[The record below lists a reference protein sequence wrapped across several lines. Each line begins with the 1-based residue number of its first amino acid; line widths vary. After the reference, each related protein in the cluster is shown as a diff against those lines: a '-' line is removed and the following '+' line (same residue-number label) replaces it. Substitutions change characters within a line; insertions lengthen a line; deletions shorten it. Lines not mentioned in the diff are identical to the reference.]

1 MVLYMA
7 VLYSMK
13 GRISVKINIAF
24 ISWLV
29 VEVYQFEHYR
39 GTSQNINFDKICVNY
54 VKYNIFK

>member
-29 VEVYQFEHYR
+29 VEVYQFEHYG
-39 GTSQNINFDKICVNY
+39 GTSQNIHFDKICVNY
-54 VKYNIFK
+54 VK